1 MRADELDC
9 RGNGHGRAV
18 VASHAIDCELYGH
31 GMRRIS
37 GTKKRQLNAA
47 FLLRQESVK
56 RTSCHANG
64 ERSAQRVT

>member
-1 MRADELDC
+1 M
-9 RGNGHGRAV
+9 

-47 FLLRQESVK
+47 FLLSQESVK

-64 ERSAQRVT
+64 KRSAQRVT